1 MRVEV
6 GLHVPLLRFGRL
18 RWAFWLYFWRRLSGF
33 LGLRSFPISRAGN
46 SLYDFGPWRWLLIRD
61 NQSTSGAFIKVVI
74 LGQALSDDGETKKRS
89 EEHTS
94 ELQSLRH
101 LVC

>member
-46 SLYDFGPWRWLLIRD
+46 SLYDFASWWWFLVRD
-61 NQSTSGAFIKVVI
+61 DQSTIGGLVNEII
-74 LGQALSDDGETKKRS
+74 LGVGLRDHGETKKKRQTGRKIQ
-89 EEHTS
+89 H
-94 ELQSLRH
+94 RA
-101 LVC
+101 